1 MMSAETKRKISEALK
16 AYYAGKGSARSKVG
30 EAVAK
35 TKGTARLAAT
45 DAENKIRSGYAKL
58 TPSKVDDITTKIGN
72 TKRTAVG
79 TGKSVKDVAS
89 AKLSSVK
96 IGVEAAKPAAKEAA
110 KSLKSDLKS
119 ATKAKVQSLRDKT
132 TLDEKAVELYGK
144 AKEKIT
150 GKKRLPKTYKV

>member
-16 AYYAGKGSARSKVG
+16 AYYAGKGMGARASEAGASVRSAGRSAATAVENKARSLG
-30 EAVAK
+30 AK
-35 TKGTARLAAT
+35 MT
-45 DAENKIRSGYAKL
+45 S
-58 TPSKVDDITTKIGN
+58 SKMDDVT
-72 TKRTAVG
+72 TAVG
-79 TGKSVKDVAS
+79 NAARS
-89 AKLSSVK
+89 AKTMAKNTADKVTTKAKVEFAAVK
-96 IGVEAAKPAAKEAA
+96 AAMPQAKNAA

-119 ATKAKVQSLRDKT
+119 AAKAKVQSLRDKT